1 MWQEYRDTME
11 WAWTSTENERQ
22 RDSALAIAK
31 LNVDAEKYSAD
42 AKEDAAN
49 SAAWGRFVFDMVSDW
64 I

>member
-1 MWQEYRDTME
+1 ME